1 MVKEL
6 EVKKLALVLTTSTLL
21 FIAKEKVVEN
31 AWVAK
36 DGKNLGTTFVT
47 SDNSKNLRTNFI
59 QVLYIQY
66 SISLWIKSVLVL
78 FDSNN
83 EVNNIYLIFT
93 KELRLLIKPI
103 GVRTQEID
111 GITLDTYRIVVATF
125 LLTNKANQE
134 KFFKEK
140 FLVANVSLKVVF
152 KIFFL
157 TLNSINIDF
166 LHWKLRWG
174 NYTT

>member
-21 FIAKEKVVEN
+21 FIAKEKVIEN

-78 FDSNN
+78 FDSNI
-83 EVNNIYLIFT
+83 EVNNIYLIFA

-134 KFFKEK
+134 KFFEEK

-152 KIFFL
+152 KMLFL